1 MELAFSSEDLGFRQA
16 AREWLRENYPS
27 EPRPNDGQ
35 AMREFDLEWQRRQWA
50 GGWAGVSWPKEYD
63 GLGLPVLHQ
72 LIWLEECARIGAPDI
87 DSRFVAVNHAG
98 PTLIANGTEEQ
109 KAFHLPKIL
118 RGEALW
124 CQGFSEPQAG
134 SDLASLRT
142 VGVVDGDDLVVTGQK
157 LWTSFAD
164 LAEYQELLVRT
175 DPGVPKHKG
184 LTWVI
189 CDMSLP
195 GITIRPIK
203 TLDGLSHFCEVFY
216 DEVRIPLRN
225 VVGAINDGWR
235 VAMSTL
241 SFERGTAF
249 THGQVQLA
257 SIAERLATYIQQ
269 TDAAAYRPELVA
281 ELATARAEIAALRA
295 LTYINAMRRAHGAQG
310 RDADQAVPGPEGS
323 LVKLSYTELR
333 QRLMRL
339 ALEIV
344 GPGSE
349 LPGITHA
356 TWDEDYL
363 FSYTETI
370 AGGTSDIQ
378 RNIIGER
385 VLGLPR

>member
-1 MELAFSSEDLGFRQA
+1 MELALSAEDLVFRQA
-16 AREWLRENYPS
+16 ARDWIEANFPR
-27 EPRPNDGQ
+27 EPRPNDGP

-50 GGWAGVSWPKEYD
+50 GGWAGVAWPAQYQ
-63 GLGLPVLHQ
+63 GRGLPVLHQ

-87 DSRFVAVNHAG
+87 DSRFVAINHAG

-118 RGEALW
+118 RGEVLW

-142 VGVVDGDDLVVTGQK
+142 TAVIDGDDLVVNGQK

-175 DPGVPKHKG
+175 DPTAPKHKG

-189 CDMSLP
+189 CDMRLP

-216 DEVRIPLRN
+216 DDVRIPLTN
-225 VVGAINDGWR
+225 VVGAVNDGWR

-257 SIAERLATYIQQ
+257 SIAERLASYLP
-269 TDAAAYRPELVA
+269 DAGAAGERPELA
-281 ELATARAEIAALRA
+281 AQLANARAEIAALRA
-295 LTYINAMRRAHGAQG
+295 LTYLNAMRNAE
-310 RDADQAVPGPEGS
+310 QAVPGPEGS
-323 LVKLSYTELR
+323 LVKLAYTELR

-344 GPGSE
+344 GPGSP

-356 TWDEDYL
+356 SWDEDYL

-385 VLGLPR
+385 VLGLPRA

>member
-1 MELAFSSEDLGFRQA
+1 MELALSPEDLVFRQA
-16 AREWLRENYPS
+16 AREWLQENYPK
-27 EPRPNDGQ
+27 ERRPNDGP

-63 GLGLPVLHQ
+63 GLGLPVLQQ

-98 PTLIANGTEEQ
+98 PTLIANGTDEQ
-109 KAFHLPKIL
+109 RAYHLPRIL
-118 RGEALW
+118 RGEVLW

-142 VGVVDGDDLVVTGQK
+142 TGVVDGDDLVVSGQK

-164 LAEYQELLVRT
+164 LADYQELLVRT
-175 DPGVPKHKG
+175 DPTAPKHRG

-189 CDMSLP
+189 CDMTLP

-216 DEVRIPLRN
+216 DDVRIPRSN

-257 SIAERLATYIQQ
+257 SIAERLVGYLRQ
-269 TDAAAYRPELVA
+269 TDAAAYRPELA
-281 ELATARAEIAALRA
+281 EQLATARAEIASLRA
-295 LTYINAMRRAHGAQG
+295 LTYLNALRNVG
-310 RDADQAVPGPEGS
+310 QAVPGPEGS
-323 LVKLSYTELR
+323 LVKLAYTELR

-344 GPGSE
+344 GPGSD
-349 LPGITHA
+349 LPGITDA

-385 VLGLPR
+385 VLGLPK

>member
-1 MELAFSSEDLGFRQA
+1 MHLALSPEDLAFREA
-16 AREWLRENYPS
+16 ARDWLRESYPR
-27 EPRPNDGQ
+27 EPRPNDGA

-63 GLGLPVLHQ
+63 GLGLPVLQQ

-98 PTLIANGTEEQ
+98 PTLIANGTQEQ

-118 RGEALW
+118 RGEVLW

-142 VGVVDGDDLVVTGQK
+142 IGVVDGDDLVVTGQK

-164 LAEYQELLVRT
+164 LADYQELLVRT
-175 DPGVPKHKG
+175 DSSVPKHKG
-184 LTWVI
+184 LSWVI
-189 CDMSLP
+189 CDMRLP

-216 DEVRIPLRN
+216 DDVRIPMTN

-257 SIAERLATYIQQ
+257 SIAERLAGYLQQ
-269 TDAAAYRPELVA
+269 TGAAVQRPELV
-281 ELATARAEIAALRA
+281 EQIATARAEVAALRA
-295 LTYINAMRRAHGAQG
+295 LTYTNALRN
-310 RDADQAVPGPEGS
+310 ADQAVPGPEGS

>member
-1 MELAFSSEDLGFRQA
+1 VA
-16 AREWLRENYPS
+16 
-27 EPRPNDGQ
+27 
-35 AMREFDLEWQRRQWA
+35 
-50 GGWAGVSWPKEYD
+50 WPKEYD
-63 GLGLPVLHQ
+63 GLGLPVLQQ

-87 DSRFVAVNHAG
+87 DSRFVAINHAG

-118 RGEALW
+118 RGEVLW

-142 VGVVDGDDLVVTGQK
+142 AGVIDGDELVVTGQK

-164 LAEYQELLVRT
+164 LADYQELLVRT
-175 DPGVPKHKG
+175 DPEAPRHKG

-189 CDMSLP
+189 CDMRLP

-216 DEVRIPLRN
+216 DDVRIPLSN
-225 VVGAINDGWR
+225 VVGALNDGWR

-257 SIAERLATYIQQ
+257 SIAARLVTYLEQ
-269 TDAAAYRPELVA
+269 TGSAAHRPELV
-281 ELATARAEIAALRA
+281 EQLATARAEIASLRA
-295 LTYINAMRRAHGAQG
+295 LTYINAMRNANQS
-310 RDADQAVPGPEGS
+310 VPGPEGS
-323 LVKLSYTELR
+323 LVKLAYTELR

-344 GPGSE
+344 GPGSK
-349 LPGITHA
+349 LPGITTA

-385 VLGLPR
+385 VLGLPRA

>member
-1 MELAFSSEDLGFRQA
+1 MELALSPEDLAFRQA
-16 AREWLRENYPS
+16 AREWVEANYPR
-27 EPRPNDGQ
+27 ERRPNDG
-35 AMREFDLEWQRRQWA
+35 ADMRDFDLEWQRRQWA
-50 GGWAGVSWPKEYD
+50 GGWAGVAWPTQYQ
-63 GLGLPVLHQ
+63 GRGLPLLHQ

-118 RGEALW
+118 RGEVLW

-142 VGVVDGDDLVVTGQK
+142 TAVVDGEDLVVNGQK

-175 DPGVPKHKG
+175 DAAAKHKG

-189 CDMSLP
+189 CDMRLP
-195 GITIRPIK
+195 GITIRPIR

-216 DEVRIPLRN
+216 DDVRIPLSN
-225 VVGAINDGWR
+225 VVGSINDGWR

-257 SIAERLATYIQQ
+257 SIADRLVSYLASSG
-269 TDAAAYRPELVA
+269 AAAVRPELA
-281 ELATARAEIAALRA
+281 EQLASARAEIAALRA
-295 LTYINAMRRAHGAQG
+295 LTYLNAMRN
-310 RDADQAVPGPEGS
+310 ADQAVPGPEGS
-323 LVKLSYTELR
+323 LVKLAYTELR

-344 GPGSE
+344 GPGSA
-349 LPGITHA
+349 LPAITDA
-356 TWDEDYL
+356 SWDEDYL

>member
-1 MELAFSSEDLGFRQA
+1 MDLRLSQEDLDFQQA
-16 AREWLRENYPS
+16 ARSWLRDNYPS
-27 EPRPNDGQ
+27 EPRPKDGP
-35 AMREFDLEWQRRQWA
+35 AMREFDLEWQRRQWH
-50 GGWAGVSWPKEYD
+50 GGWAGVSWPAEYQ
-63 GLGLPVLHQ
+63 GRGLPLLHQ

-87 DSRFVAVNHAG
+87 DSRFVAINHAG
-98 PTLIANGTEEQ
+98 PTLIANGTEAQ

-118 RGEALW
+118 RGEVLW

-142 VGVVDGDDLVVTGQK
+142 AAVVDGEDLVVTGQK

-164 LAEYQELLVRT
+164 LADYQELLVRT
-175 DPGVPKHKG
+175 DPGAPKHKG

-189 CDMSLP
+189 CDMRLP

-216 DEVRIPLRN
+216 DQVRIPLTN
-225 VVGAINDGWR
+225 VVGAVNDGWR

-257 SIAERLATYIQQ
+257 AIVDRLIEIARERPAYGRLALAIDDDEIAGRLAT
-269 TDAAAYRPELVA
+269 V
-281 ELATARAEIAALRA
+281 RAEVAALRA
-295 LTYINAMRRAHGAQG
+295 LTYTNALRNEGAPQ
-310 RDADQAVPGPEGS
+310 PGPEGS
-323 LVKLSYTELR
+323 MVKLYYTELR
-333 QRLMRL
+333 QRVMRL
-339 ALEIV
+339 AMDIV
-344 GPGSE
+344 GPGST
-349 LPGITHA
+349 LRGVTHA

>member
-1 MELAFSSEDLGFRQA
+1 VQLALSPEDLVFRQA
-16 AREWLRENYPS
+16 AREWLRENYPKAR
-27 EPRPNDGQ
+27 RPNDGP
-35 AMREFDLEWQRRQWA
+35 AMREFDLEWQRRQWV

-63 GLGLPVLHQ
+63 GLGLPVLQQ

-98 PTLIANGTEEQ
+98 PTLIANGTDEQ
-109 KAFHLPKIL
+109 KAYHLPKIL
-118 RGEALW
+118 RGEVLW

-142 VGVVDGDDLVVTGQK
+142 SGAVDGDDLVVSGQK

-164 LAEYQELLVRT
+164 IADYQELLVRT
-175 DPGVPKHKG
+175 DPTVPKHKG

-189 CDMSLP
+189 CDMTLP
-195 GITIRPIK
+195 GIMIRPIK

-216 DEVRIPLRN
+216 DDVRIPLSN
-225 VVGAINDGWR
+225 VVGSINDGWR

-257 SIAERLATYIQQ
+257 SIAERLVGYLRQ
-269 TDAAAYRPELVA
+269 TDAAAYRPELA
-281 ELATARAEIAALRA
+281 EQLATARAEIASLRA
-295 LTYINAMRRAHGAQG
+295 LTYLNALRNVG
-310 RDADQAVPGPEGS
+310 QAVPGPEGS
-323 LVKLSYTELR
+323 LVKLAYTELR

-344 GPGSE
+344 GPGSD
-349 LPGITHA
+349 LPGITDA

-378 RNIIGER
+378 RNIVGER

>member
-1 MELAFSSEDLGFRQA
+1 MELALSSEDVAFQAA
-16 AREWLRENYPS
+16 AREWLLASFPTER
-27 EPRPNDGQ
+27 RPNDGQ

-50 GGWAGVSWPKEYD
+50 GGWAGVSWPSEF
-63 GLGLPVLHQ
+63 GGRGLPLLHQ
-72 LIWLEECARIGAPDI
+72 LIWLEECARVGAPDI

-109 KAFHLPKIL
+109 KTFHLPKIL
-118 RGEALW
+118 RGEVLW

-142 VGVVDGDDLVVTGQK
+142 TGVIDGDDLVVNGQK

-164 LAEYQELLVRT
+164 LADYQELLVRT
-175 DPGVPKHKG
+175 DPESGPKLSVPKHRG

-189 CDMSLP
+189 CDMRLP

-216 DEVRIPLRN
+216 DDVRIPLSN
-225 VVGAINDGWR
+225 VVGAVNDGWR

-257 SIAERLATYIQQ
+257 SIAERLVAHSS
-269 TDAAAYRPELVA
+269 AAGVGETRPELVSQ
-281 ELATARAEIAALRA
+281 LATARAEVAALRA
-295 LTYINAMRRAHGAQG
+295 LTYLNAMRNAG
-310 RDADQAVPGPEGS
+310 QAVPGPEGS
-323 LVKLSYTELR
+323 LVKLCYTELR

-344 GPGSE
+344 GPGSD
-349 LPGITHA
+349 LPGITDA

>member
-1 MELAFSSEDLGFRQA
+1 MELALSPEDLAFRQA
-16 AREWLRENYPS
+16 AQEWVEANYPR
-27 EPRPNDGQ
+27 ERRPNDG
-35 AMREFDLEWQRRQWA
+35 ADMRDFDLEWQRRQWA
-50 GGWAGVSWPKEYD
+50 GGWAGVAWPRDYQ
-63 GLGLPVLHQ
+63 GRGLPLLHQ

-98 PTLIANGTEEQ
+98 PTLIANGTQEQ

-118 RGEALW
+118 RGEVLW

-134 SDLASLRT
+134 SDLASLHT
-142 VGVVDGDDLVVTGQK
+142 TAVIDGDDLVVNGQK

-164 LAEYQELLVRT
+164 LADYQELLVRT
-175 DPGVPKHKG
+175 DPTVSKHRG

-189 CDMSLP
+189 CDMRLP

-216 DEVRIPLRN
+216 DDVHIPLTN
-225 VVGAINDGWR
+225 VVGAIHDGWR

-257 SIAERLATYIQQ
+257 SIAERMTSYLSTTSAAT
-269 TDAAAYRPELVA
+269 ARPELA
-281 ELATARAEIAALRA
+281 ADLATARAEIAALRA
-295 LTYINAMRRAHGAQG
+295 LTYLNAMRNAN
-310 RDADQAVPGPEGS
+310 QAVPGPEGS
-323 LVKLSYTELR
+323 LVKLAYTELR

-344 GPGSE
+344 GPGSA

-356 TWDEDYL
+356 SWDEDYL

>member
-1 MELAFSSEDLGFRQA
+1 MELALSPDDRAFQQA
-16 AREWLRENYPS
+16 AREWVTANYPR
-27 EPRPNDGQ
+27 EPRPNDGP

-50 GGWAGVSWPKEYD
+50 GGWAGVAWPTEYQ
-63 GLGLPVLHQ
+63 GRGLPLLHQ

-87 DSRFVAVNHAG
+87 DSRFVAINHAG
-98 PTLIANGTEEQ
+98 PTLIANGTDEQ
-109 KAFHLPKIL
+109 RAFHLPKIL
-118 RGEALW
+118 RGEVLW

-142 VGVVDGDDLVVTGQK
+142 TAVVDGDDLVVNGQK

-164 LAEYQELLVRT
+164 LADFQELLVRT
-175 DPGVPKHKG
+175 DPAAPKHRG

-189 CDMSLP
+189 CDMRLP

-216 DEVRIPLRN
+216 DDVRIPLRN
-225 VVGAINDGWR
+225 VVGAVNDGWR

-257 SIAERLATYIQQ
+257 SIAALLASYLARS
-269 TDAAAYRPELVA
+269 DAATARPELA
-281 ELATARAEIAALRA
+281 EQLVTARAEIAALRA
-295 LTYINAMRRAHGAQG
+295 LTYLNAMRN
-310 RDADQAVPGPEGS
+310 ADQPVPGPEGS
-323 LVKLSYTELR
+323 LVKLAYTELR

-344 GPGSE
+344 GPGSQ
-349 LPGITHA
+349 LPGITTA

-385 VLGLPR
+385 VLGLPRS

>member
-1 MELAFSSEDLGFRQA
+1 MELALSADDLAFRKA
-16 AREWLRENYPS
+16 AREWVEANYPR
-27 EPRPNDGQ
+27 ERRPNDG
-35 AMREFDLEWQRRQWA
+35 ADMREFDLEWQRRQWN
-50 GGWAGVSWPKEYD
+50 GGWAGVAWPKEYD
-63 GLGLPVLHQ
+63 GCGLPLLHQ

-87 DSRFVAVNHAG
+87 DSRFVAINHAG

-142 VGVVDGDDLVVTGQK
+142 TGVVDGDELVVNGQK

-175 DPGVPKHKG
+175 DPSVPKHKG

-189 CDMSLP
+189 ADMRLP

-216 DEVRIPLRN
+216 DDVRIPLSN

-257 SIAERLATYIQQ
+257 SIADRLITYSRMTAAT
-269 TDAAAYRPELVA
+269 DRRPELVA
-281 ELATARAEIAALRA
+281 ELATTRAEIAALRS
-295 LTYINAMRRAHGAQG
+295 LTYLNAMRN
-310 RDADQAVPGPEGS
+310 ADQVVPGPEGS
-323 LVKLSYTELR
+323 LVKLAYTELR

-344 GPGSE
+344 GPGSS
-349 LPGITHA
+349 LPGITDA

-385 VLGLPR
+385 VLGLPRA

>member
-1 MELAFSSEDLGFRQA
+1 MELALSPEDLAFRQA
-16 AREWLRENYPS
+16 AREWVEANYPR
-27 EPRPNDGQ
+27 ERRPNDG
-35 AMREFDLEWQRRQWA
+35 ADMRDFDLEWQRRQWD
-50 GGWAGVSWPKEYD
+50 GGWAGVAWPTEYH
-63 GLGLPVLHQ
+63 GRGLPLLHQ

-118 RGEALW
+118 RGEVLW

-142 VGVVDGDDLVVTGQK
+142 TAIVDGDHLVVNGQK

-175 DPGVPKHKG
+175 APSVPKHKG

-189 CDMSLP
+189 CDMRLP

-216 DEVRIPLRN
+216 DDVRIPLTN

-257 SIAERLATYIQQ
+257 SIAERLASYLSTAG
-269 TDAAAYRPELVA
+269 AAAARPEQAV
-281 ELATARAEIAALRA
+281 ELATARAEISALRA
-295 LTYINAMRRAHGAQG
+295 LTYLNAMRN
-310 RDADQAVPGPEGS
+310 ADQAVPGPEGS
-323 LVKLSYTELR
+323 LVKLAYTELR

-344 GPGSE
+344 GPGSA
-349 LPGITHA
+349 LPGITDA
-356 TWDEDYL
+356 SWDEDYL